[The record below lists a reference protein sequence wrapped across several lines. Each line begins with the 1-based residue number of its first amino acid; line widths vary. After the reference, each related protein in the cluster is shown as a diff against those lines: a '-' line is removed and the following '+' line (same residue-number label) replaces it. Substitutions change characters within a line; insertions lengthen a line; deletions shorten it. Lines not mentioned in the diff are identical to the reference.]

1 MATAKKKR
9 SKSQIR
15 KQASIALLASVFVV
29 MVPFALA
36 GNMGVRETAVFEW
49 IYGMPDS
56 MEWIA
61 RLVTQLGSVW
71 FVIGVVGLLFVTKWN
86 PFPALIVL
94 RNSIIAYAATFF
106 FKTLI
111 ARPRPIIILND
122 ITAREMVTF
131 GDGFP
136 SGHTALATVVA
147 ITLLPY
153 FPRAFKWVPFV
164 WIAMVAW
171 SRIYLGVHA
180 PLDVLGGF
188 VLGLLVVILAEQI
201 PWPKRKKSLKT

>member
-1 MATAKKKR
+1 MPRANKKKTEEKLR
-9 SKSQIR
+9 RQT
-15 KQASIALLASVFVV
+15 SIILLALAFAVMMPFVV
-29 MVPFALA
+29 T
-36 GNMGVRETAVFEW
+36 GQMGPRETWVFQW

-56 MEWIA
+56 LEWFA

-71 FVIGVVGLLFVTKWN
+71 FVVGVVGLLFVVKWN
-86 PFPALIVL
+86 PLPALIVL

-106 FKTLI
+106 FKTLVE
-111 ARPRPIIILND
+111 RPRPIIFLSD

-136 SGHTALATVVA
+136 SGHTALATVAA

-153 FPRAFKWVPFV
+153 FPRSLRWVPFV
-164 WIAMVAW
+164 WIVLVAW

-180 PLDVLGGF
+180 PLDVVGGF
-188 VLGLLVVILAEQI
+188 VLGLLVVLLAEKI
-201 PWPKRKKSLKT
+201 PWPKRKKA